1 MTSQKKPRNSWFWD
15 RSVRFKILSTVVV
28 MSTLFAVVGGYGGI
42 VLWRAGNN
50 LTEVNNLTG
59 VLQENLNELRTL
71 QTKNHLLV
79 RRAAAEGNPQVRE
92 QLMTSLAWTDT
103 SVDELITEVNTFEQS
118 ATPQWEEFQNRWTAW
133 VSFRDQSL
141 VPLIDEGDLEGF
153 TAAVAGHSAG
163 DPEQAGR
170 VLEIAKGQIDRQV
183 QAIMDNARA
192 EISFTIFALLGA
204 FIVAVGL
211 GGVIALSVT
220 RRISRDLDAV
230 VESTEALAAGDL
242 THEVQQTSRDEI
254 GQMVAAFN
262 AAQINLRSVIGSVV
276 DAAGTVGSASEQITA
291 SNGQVASSA
300 EETSAQAS
308 VVAAAAEEVNRN
320 VQTVAAGA
328 EEMEASIREISANA
342 AEAARVAGNAVRA
355 SQTTADTISA
365 LGESSQEISVVVQT
379 ITSIAEQTN
388 LLALNATIE
397 AARAGDAGKGFA
409 VVASEVKDLA
419 GESARAAEDVAR
431 RIALVQEQTGQAVTA
446 ISEISEII
454 ASINDYQMTIASAVE
469 EQTATT
475 NEMSRSVGEAA
486 SGSHE
491 IAANIEGVAQAADES
506 SATVVELSNTV
517 QELSIAARRLRDE
530 VATFT
535 V

>member
-1 MTSQKKPRNSWFWD
+1 MTQQSTLKRSWFWD

-28 MSTLFAVVGGYGGI
+28 MSVLFAVVGGAGGV

-50 LTEVNNLTG
+50 LTEVNKLTG
-59 VLQENLNELRTL
+59 ELQSNLNELRTL
-71 QTKNHLLV
+71 QTKSHLLI
-79 RRAAAEGNPQVRE
+79 RRAAVENNPQVRQ
-92 QLMTSLAWTDT
+92 QLLTSLTWTDT
-103 SVDELITEVNTFEQS
+103 SVAELIADVNTFPQS
-118 ATPQWEEFQNRWTAW
+118 DTPQWDDFISRWESW
-133 VSFRDQSL
+133 VTYRDATL
-141 VPLIDEGDLEGF
+141 VPLAEAGDQPGF
-153 TAAVAGHSAG
+153 TAAVNDHTAG

-183 QAIMDNARA
+183 QEIMDKART
-192 EISFTIFALLGA
+192 EISITIIALLVA

-211 GGVIALSVT
+211 GGFIALAVT
-220 RRISRDLDAV
+220 RRISRDLSAV
-230 VESTEALAAGDL
+230 VASAEALAQGDL
-242 THEVQQTSRDEI
+242 THTVQQTSKDEI

-262 AAQINLRSVIGSVV
+262 TAQTQLRSVIGSVV
-276 DAAGTVGSASEQITA
+276 DTAGTVTNASEHISASN
-291 SNGQVASSA
+291 SQVASSA
-300 EETSAQAS
+300 EETSTQAT

-342 AEAARVAGNAVRA
+342 AEAARVAGNAVKV
-355 SQTTADTISA
+355 SQTTADTIEA
-365 LGESSQEISVVVQT
+365 LGASSQEISVVVQT

-431 RIALVQEQTGQAVTA
+431 RIEQVQQQTGHAVAA

-475 NEMSRSVGEAA
+475 NEMTRSVGEAA
-486 SGSHE
+486 QGSHE
-491 IAANIEGVAQAADES
+491 IAANIDGVAQAADQS
-506 SATVVELSNTV
+506 AATVVELSNTV
-517 QELSIAARRLRDE
+517 QELSIAATRLRKE
-530 VATFT
+530 MEQFT